1 MARDDLLLKQSLN
14 DLAPRIDEAGLWDS
28 LQARVASERR
38 ERRRRRRLVA
48 MAIVVVAALA
58 FGAYEIT
65 QWLAR

>member
-14 DLAPRIDEAGLWDS
+14 DLAPRVEETSLWDS

-38 ERRRRRRLVA
+38 ERRRRCGLVA
-48 MAIVVVAALA
+48 VAVVLIAALA

-65 QWLAR
+65 HWLAR